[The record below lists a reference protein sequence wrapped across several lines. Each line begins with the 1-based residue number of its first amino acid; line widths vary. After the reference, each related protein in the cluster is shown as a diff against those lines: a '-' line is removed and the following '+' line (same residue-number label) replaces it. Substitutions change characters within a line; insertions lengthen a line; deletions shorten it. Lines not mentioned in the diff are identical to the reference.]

1 MATTDRE
8 PGVGMTTPPVNQT
21 PSVSPPEGAQLELR
35 ELLETDACGVE
46 FFQAVQLLERI
57 YPHQHAVG
65 GFVHPSR
72 EVVRFSVYNRLGFPA
87 SEIQSIEWR
96 EEGPPL
102 MTVNFMGLTGPS
114 GVLPHMYTLFVIER
128 RWARDKALQE
138 FLDIFHHR
146 IVSLYY
152 QARRKYRV
160 TTSRHATEHRVTQ
173 YLKDFTGIGT
183 AGLENRQ
190 TVADLSLIYYVG
202 VLALQPRSAIAFEN
216 LLRDFFQAPVEIRQF
231 VGAWYDLPRDAQCEL
246 IPEETAPR
254 LLGLGAVAGDQ
265 IWDHSSKAL
274 IRIGPLPLK
283 RYREFLPG
291 AGGQRVL
298 EGLARFFAGGQV
310 DFDVQ
315 LVLLRAEVPEFE
327 LGGES
332 ELPLGLCSWAKTEE
346 FERDPDDAVFSL
358 GEEAWA

>member
-8 PGVGMTTPPVNQT
+8 PGAGIG
-21 PSVSPPEGAQLELR
+21 SPQPDLR
-35 ELLETDACGVE
+35 ALLETDPCSVE
-46 FFQAVQLLERI
+46 FFQAVQILERM
-57 YPHQHAVG
+57 YPHREAVG

-72 EVVRFSVYNRLGFPA
+72 EVVRFGVHNRLGFPA

-96 EEGPPL
+96 EDGPPL
-102 MTVNFMGLTGPS
+102 MNVNFMGLTGPS
-114 GVLPHMYTLFVIER
+114 GILPHMYTLFVIER
-128 RWARDKALQE
+128 RWARDRAFQE
-138 FLDIFHHR
+138 FLDMFHHR
-146 IVSLYY
+146 MVSLYY
-152 QARRKYRV
+152 QARRKYKV
-160 TTSRHATEHRVTQ
+160 TTSRHATEHQITQ

-190 TVADLSLIYYVG
+190 RVSDHSLIYYVG
-202 VLALQPRSAIAFEN
+202 LLALQPRSAIAFEN

-265 IWDHSSKAL
+265 IWDHSSKAR

-291 AGGQRVL
+291 ARAERAL
-298 EGLARFFAGGQV
+298 EALARFFSGGQV

-315 LVLLRAEVPEFE
+315 LVLLRTEVPEYE
-327 LGGES
+327 LGGET
-332 ELPLGLCSWAKTEE
+332 ELPLGLCSWAKTGD